1 MLECA
6 SSGLI
11 SRDLVA
17 KKGYGGNN
25 PVTIIFHS
33 GGVKTKPV
41 VQMWVSGSRTFLC
54 LALAVFACTDATRAA
69 SNAELLEKGIYL
81 EETRGE
87 LQTAIQTYQQIVD
100 DPSAERNLAA
110 QAQLRVGLCQLKLGN
125 RPQAISALDRL
136 TQEFSDKDKLLA
148 VVEQHTPQLL
158 DEIVQKIERNYILE
172 VDRGELMETAIRAIA
187 GKLDSRGGFLRTN
200 DMEFFGTNELSQLN
214 EQLDQKIAGI
224 GAVLKLD
231 AGDVLVQTPLADS
244 PAHHGGLRA
253 GDRIVTIDGAGL
265 PESNRIETAVKLL
278 RGPVGT
284 AVTLGIKRD
293 DAGELT
299 EVTLLRDT
307 VRLPSVLGDRRKAD
321 NTWDF
326 MLDDQRKIG
335 YIRLTHLG
343 RKSAEEMRA
352 ALDDLAARGTKAL
365 ILDLRNNPGGALDGA
380 VSVSDLFVDSGR
392 IVTVKSRNVETT
404 YDAKPDGVKFPIA
417 LLVNRKTASAA
428 EIIAACLQDHGKA
441 MVIGE
446 RTFGQGVVKSLFPLK
461 SGIGAVKVPI
471 AAYYRPSGKSMNRY
485 PTSNDSDDW
494 GVRPDSGFEVL
505 ATDEELKE
513 YEKDRAARDVLN
525 SNAVSEFRDRQL
537 QSALE
542 YVLTQPG

>member
-380 VSVSDLFVDSGR
+380 VAVSDLFVDSGR